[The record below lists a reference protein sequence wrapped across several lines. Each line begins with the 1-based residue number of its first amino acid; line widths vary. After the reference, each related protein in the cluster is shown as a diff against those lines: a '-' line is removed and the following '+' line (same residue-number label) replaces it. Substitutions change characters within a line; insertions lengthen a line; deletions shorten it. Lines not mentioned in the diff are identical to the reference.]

1 MKMCPHSKRDEVPLN
16 RARAGS
22 DAAFAV
28 LVARHQKDIYRLA
41 LRLLANRTDAEDIVQ
56 ETLLRAWVAISSFDG
71 RAGLRTWLHRIA
83 TNAVRMR
90 RRAASRKPT
99 ESLQALLPQLNDAG
113 SLGTP
118 DPAPTGCADHLL
130 EQKQFSEKAREAFEH
145 LGERHRAVFALR
157 ELEGA
162 STREA
167 AKILGISPASVRQR
181 LLRAR
186 RTLRGYLGRELMQPQ
201 PTRTTSRR
209 APKSSN

>member
-1 MKMCPHSKRDEVPLN
+1 MKMCPSKRDEVLLN

-22 DAAFAV
+22 DAAFAL

-41 LRLLANRTDAEDIVQ
+41 VRLLANRSDAEDIVQ
-56 ETLLRAWVAISSFDG
+56 ETLLRAWQAISSFDG

-90 RRAASRKPT
+90 RRAARRKPT
-99 ESLQALLPQLNDAG
+99 ESLQALLPQFIDGG

-118 DPAPTGCADHLL
+118 DPAPIRCVDRLL
-130 EQKQFSEKAREAFEH
+130 EQKQFSQKAREAFEH
-145 LGERHRAVFALR
+145 LGEGHRAVFALR

-162 STREA
+162 STQEA

-186 RTLRGYLGRELMQPQ
+186 RTLRGYLGLEVMQLHPK
-201 PTRTTSRR
+201 RTTSRR
-209 APKSSN
+209 SPKSSN